1 MRIRVIF
8 LTAAGLLLFALGFI
22 GIFLPVWPTT
32 PFVLAGA
39 ACLTGTPKLRARI
52 LRISFFREYI
62 ENYESRQGLSRKT
75 VIKSLTFLW
84 AMLIFSMVR
93 MNRLP
98 LTLLLTL
105 IGICVTAH
113 ILWIA
118 RPKEGSAK

>member
-39 ACLTGTPKLRARI
+39 ACLTGTPKLRAKI

-93 MNRLP
+93 MDRLP

-118 RPKEGSAK
+118 RPKEDSAK